1 MGIKDYRDLE
11 IWKRGMDLVEAIYNL
26 TLAMPKEE
34 VYGLTAHLRKTAV
47 SIPSNIAE
55 GFARFYAKEF
65 RQFLFVSLGSC
76 AELNTQILIAT
87 RLKFLNPEKVAALSR
102 EIDVTS
108 RMIMALI
115 KKINQRQETSDQ

>member
-11 IWKRGMDLVEAIYNL
+11 IWKRGMDLVELIYTL

-55 GFARFYAKEF
+55 GFARSYAKEF
-65 RQFLFVSLGSC
+65 RQFLFVALGSC
-76 AELNTQILIAT
+76 AELNTQILIAS
-87 RLKFLNPEKVAALSR
+87 RLKFLSPQKVAALSR

-115 KKINQRQETSDQ
+115 KKINQRQATSD

>member
-11 IWKRGMDLVEAIYNL
+11 IWKRSMDLVEAVYES
-26 TLAMPKEE
+26 TRSMPKEE

-55 GFARFYAKEF
+55 GFARSYAKEY

-76 AELNTQILIAT
+76 AELNTQVLIAV
-87 RLKFLNPEKVAALSR
+87 RLKYLDPEKAAFMSQ
-102 EIDVTS
+102 EIDVIS
-108 RMIMALI
+108 RMTMALI
-115 KKINQRQETSDQ
+115 KKLDQRPETSD